1 MDENSKIVFLKAVS
15 ERKEDLFG
23 QFSSKLTWD
32 TKQKLWQQIFDEC
45 SASGCKGLVDAE
57 HLRKVTWQNLQRRS
71 KEKYDRSKK
80 TGEGAIKFN
89 QVDDLVLDIIG
100 RNSDKLDGVDV
111 SDTRRPRT
119 SLEENALEKTIDVVT
134 LEGCISPKNSGS
146 FLEANY
152 YNKTPTSTKRKFKN
166 KADPSDE
173 LEELKKQKLRAEIAK
188 TEAETQKLDAETR
201 LINAQAEAA
210 EWELEEYRRRFE

>member
-71 KEKYDRSKK
+71 KEKYDKSKK
-80 TGEGAIKFN
+80 VPEGTVKFSKVGSSEKN
-89 QVDDLVLDIIG
+89 LGAELV
-100 RNSDKLDGVDV
+100 
-111 SDTRRPRT
+111 
-119 SLEENALEKTIDVVT
+119 
-134 LEGCISPKNSGS
+134 
-146 FLEANY
+146 
-152 YNKTPTSTKRKFKN
+152 
-166 KADPSDE
+166 
-173 LEELKKQKLRAEIAK
+173 
-188 TEAETQKLDAETR
+188 ETR
-201 LINAQAEAA
+201 NQTGSLNNSIK
-210 EWELEEYRRRFE
+210 YCH